1 MSEWYRNSNGWED
14 GHEVIDLG
22 YEGDFIAYRRQVMDG
37 RVIYEGEFWDAATET
52 KMPAYLEAIIEGE
65 NINHWIQHWV
75 IPQNENQK

>member
-1 MSEWYRNSNGWED
+1 MSEWYRNSDGWEE
-14 GHEVIDLG
+14 GYEVIDLG
-22 YEGDFIAYRRQVMDG
+22 YEGDFIAYRRQVSDG
-37 RVIYEGEFWDAATET
+37 RIIYEGDFWDASTGE